1 MQVMWAIVQGWGLAR
16 FQTAKVSQDIWS
28 PAENMARI
36 FLFSQRIQQPYY
48 SGLTVGS
55 VSCTLIPHGLLT
67 SEELDIGSSTLRW
80 FGTSTFGAWH
90 RECQQCPQCREPT
103 TEVLQESVG
112 AVDISSLLTT
122 FWAFFPFSHCCTSQ
136 RFTSHREFLGFFWWR
151 SNHRKSRK
159 DADLVVDS
167 ATCSAVASTVDSEDV
182 VQLLEMMKVHGVSM
196 KKISVKYQ
204 LNEMGGGGDFG
215 PTHPM
220 AQNGGILPATRCRC
234 LYIAAYNTGPWW
246 AMGSCFGLLG
256 YDLDWW
262 YPGSGTSWV
271 QEAWPELSMI
281 HLMLRACVSRSCRPC
296 LSIYP
301 SIYLSTYLSIY
312 LSIYLI
318 YLCIY
323 QIIRS
328 CFKTG
333 AILSCIKLG
342 LQSPQVAG
350 SMTAALAS
358 ACERGQQWAQACKSF
373 AHADAAEAEMSWN
386 AQ

>member
-1 MQVMWAIVQGWGLAR
+1 MEGR
-16 FQTAKVSQDIWS
+16 
-28 PAENMARI
+28 
-36 FLFSQRIQQPYY
+36 
-48 SGLTVGS
+48 
-55 VSCTLIPHGLLT
+55 
-67 SEELDIGSSTLRW
+67 
-80 FGTSTFGAWH
+80 
-90 RECQQCPQCREPT
+90 
-103 TEVLQESVG
+103 
-112 AVDISSLLTT
+112 
-122 FWAFFPFSHCCTSQ
+122 
-136 RFTSHREFLGFFWWR
+136 
-151 SNHRKSRK
+151 
-159 DADLVVDS
+159 
-167 ATCSAVASTVDSEDV
+167 
-182 VQLLEMMKVHGVSM
+182 
-196 KKISVKYQ
+196 
-204 LNEMGGGGDFG
+204 GDFG
-215 PTHPM
+215 PTHPHGPKWRQKNH
-220 AQNGGILPATRCRC
+220 AQCESIWFGGILPATRCWC
-234 LYIAAYNTGPWW
+234 LYIAACNTGPWW

-271 QEAWPELSMI
+271 QEAWPELPMI

-312 LSIYLI
+312 LSIYLFN
-318 YLCIY
+318 LSMY